1 MSNAMRM
8 NNLYVGATKSDLI
21 KGYRKYL
28 EDNDGIDKN
37 GFYKRPVI
45 HGKKYTWSR
54 LRYGSP
60 YGIDRDTFA
69 EWLHSRGIEIKEYK
83 HNIGDNNENEI
94 DSTDP

>member
-1 MSNAMRM
+1 MTGLTRTGITNA
-8 NNLYVGATKSDLI
+8 
-21 KGYRKYL
+21 
-28 EDNDGIDKN
+28 
-37 GFYKRPVI
+37 PVI
-45 HGKKYTWSR
+45 FGNKYTWSR

-69 EWLHSRGIEIKEYK
+69 EWLHSREIVIKEYK